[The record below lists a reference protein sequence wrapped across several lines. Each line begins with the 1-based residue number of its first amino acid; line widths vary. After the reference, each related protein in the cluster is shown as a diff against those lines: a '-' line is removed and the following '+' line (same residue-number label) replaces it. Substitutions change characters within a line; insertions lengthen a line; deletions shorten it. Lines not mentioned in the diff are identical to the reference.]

1 MSEIDDSL
9 STAIVVMLRD
19 TETLHEFVHGPDT
32 VEVETESGAVP
43 TVGKLVK
50 DLKQEIGSITTD
62 AVESASSAKI
72 AATEAGR
79 LSVVARD
86 AAAVAEEAVAGIGE
100 AVVAVEQNA
109 QAAAAA
115 VGSASEFAEASSGSS
130 LTASQAAAAAGSA
143 RTEAV
148 QAADRSVS
156 AASTVSAGSA
166 RFLAPAA
173 TLPTVRDDGTPLR
186 EGDQF
191 QSTTTK
197 LSYNRVSGAWAPLNE
212 GVQQVRLDL
221 ADPAKGAALSAHG
234 EGNVAGF
241 LDSLTTGLGDF
252 SANNMLQIHVG
263 DSTVEQAGGS
273 GFLFDFITT
282 YWRGPG
288 MPANGM
294 LGTINFGGSGYRL
307 RNFVEDPLNA
317 AFVGPTGAMPGVTAG
332 PGQWD
337 YYGHK
342 PSGAVSLATA
352 LKYRSGVPVA
362 VKHVQWVFC
371 YGIND
376 LILYNDVGTGTVES
390 IANYIAGYLVKAMGR
405 VQAAFPGDSIVL
417 RMPNPMVARP
427 YNAAFP
433 SASAYPTFD
442 TDLAASQQLVSNWN
456 AGLRLAYQKAQNI
469 FPRSVLFDTGAKVFG
484 SSDPTVSPGQTAGTN
499 PTLQDR
505 VHPSSF
511 GYRQIGHEL
520 FNQLFGNQQV
530 RQCYN
535 GRRFMADLKITNG
548 WAGNAW
554 DYYGQYFRNNQ
565 KFKELG
571 SFNLVGAGATY
582 MDVDAE
588 PNSLKKVLAGF
599 GAGRIF
605 CTVGTDDLA
614 STSLLLGN
622 FTSMAI
628 GASGT
633 NSRITGVVATA
644 VAGSRSIVTFYTDN
658 FLSPPKISFAG
669 QLVQG
674 QSVFT
679 AVMDIVPSG
688 LASLT
693 VTTTLAVPTNMTVE
707 IYRHISNTRTLIATT
722 TLGPN
727 GFNKTLVSG
736 TDFTA
741 INSIG
746 LLQEVWEILPTTATS
761 IPAGCAL
768 KLTLNPN

>member
-1 MSEIDDSL
+1 MSVPTINPLPNPPARAEAPVDFTSKMDAFVAALPSFANDANSL
-9 STAIVVMLRD
+9 AAFVEETSKAV
-19 TETLHEFVHGPDT
+19 ETLATSVN
-32 VEVETESGAVP
+32 
-43 TVGKLVK
+43 
-50 DLKQEIGSITTD
+50 
-62 AVESASSAKI
+62 ESAES
-72 AATEAGR
+72 
-79 LSVVARD
+79 
-86 AAAVAEEAVAGIGE
+86 AEEA
-100 AVVAVEQNA
+100 
-109 QAAAAA
+109 
-115 VGSASEFAEASSGSS
+115 
-130 LTASQAAAAAGSA
+130 ASQAGQAA
-143 RTEAV
+143 EAV
-148 QAADRSVS
+148 GQSIRS
-156 AASTVSAGSA
+156 
-166 RFLAPAA
+166 
-173 TLPTVRDDGTPLR
+173 D
-186 EGDQF
+186 
-191 QSTTTK
+191 
-197 LSYNRVSGAWAPLNE
+197 LSN
-212 GVQQVRLDL
+212 
-221 ADPAKGAALSAHG
+221 PAKGATLSAHK
-234 EGNVAGF
+234 ESNVAAY
-241 LDSLTTGLGDF
+241 LDSLTTGLGDI
-252 SANNMLQIHVG
+252 SANGLLQIHVG

-273 GFLFDFITT
+273 GFMFDFITT
-282 YWRGPG
+282 YWRGAG

-307 RNFVEDPLNA
+307 KNFVEDPINA
-317 AFVGPTGAMPGVTAG
+317 AFVGPTGPMPGVAAL

-342 PSGAVSLATA
+342 PAGAVSLATA
-352 LKYRSGVPVA
+352 LNYRLAVPAA

-376 LILYNDVGTGTVES
+376 LILYNDVGAGSVGS
-390 IANYIAGYLVKAMGR
+390 IADYISGYLIKAMGR

-433 SASAYPTFD
+433 SSTAYPSFD
-442 TDLAASQQLVSNWN
+442 SDLAGSQQLVSNWN

-484 SSDPTVSPGQTAGTN
+484 PSDPTVSPGQVSGAN

-520 FNQLFGNQQV
+520 FNQLFGNQQA

-571 SFNLVGAGATY
+571 SFNLVGAGSTY
-582 MDVDAE
+582 MDVDAD
-588 PNSLKKVLAGF
+588 PASLKKILAGF

-605 CTVGTDDLA
+605 CTVGTDDLL

-628 GASGT
+628 NASGS
-633 NSRITGVVATA
+633 NSRITGISATA
-644 VAGSRSIVTFYTDN
+644 VAGSRSVVTFYTDN
-658 FLSPPKISFAG
+658 YLNPPKISFAG
-669 QLVQG
+669 ALVQG
-674 QSVFT
+674 QPVFN
-679 AVMDIVPSG
+679 AVMDVVPSG

-693 VTTTLAVPTNMTVE
+693 VTTTLAVSKNVVVE
-707 IYRHISNTRTLIATT
+707 IYRHISNTRSLVATAT
-722 TLGPN
+722 IGPN
-727 GFNKTLVSG
+727 AFNKTLMSG
-736 TDFTA
+736 TDFAA
-741 INSIG
+741 ISAIG
-746 LLQEVWEILPTTATS
+746 VLQEVWEILPVTAAGV
-761 IPAGCAL
+761 PAGCAL